1 MEVTAIHSD
10 IEKTICS
17 FDKPTRAKVL
27 RAIDFLKLK
36 EYHIGM
42 PHSRKIDDNLF
53 ELRIK
58 GLQSVRVFYT
68 FHLGQIVLLS
78 AFLKKS
84 QKLTLG
90 SIQVALERKKL
101 LVGK

>member
-10 IEKTICS
+10 IEKTISS
-17 FDKPTRAKVL
+17 FDKPTQVKIL
-27 RAIDFLKLK
+27 RAIEFLKLK
-36 EYHIGM
+36 EYHIGL
-42 PHSRKIDDNLF
+42 PHSRKIKDNLY

-58 GLQSVRVFYT
+58 GVQSVRVFYT

-78 AFLKKS
+78 VFLKKS

-90 SIQVALERKKL
+90 NIQVAIERKKFL
-101 LVGK
+101 ES

>member
-1 MEVTAIHSD
+1 MEINAIHSD
-10 IEKTICS
+10 IEKTIGS
-17 FDKPTRAKVL
+17 FDKPTRVRVL

-42 PHSRKIDDNLF
+42 PHSRKIDDNLY

-58 GLQSVRVFYT
+58 AVQSVRIFYT
-68 FHLGQIVLLS
+68 FHLGRIVLLS
-78 AFLKKS
+78 VILKKS

-90 SIQVALERKKL
+90 SIKLARERKKL
-101 LVGK
+101 LVG